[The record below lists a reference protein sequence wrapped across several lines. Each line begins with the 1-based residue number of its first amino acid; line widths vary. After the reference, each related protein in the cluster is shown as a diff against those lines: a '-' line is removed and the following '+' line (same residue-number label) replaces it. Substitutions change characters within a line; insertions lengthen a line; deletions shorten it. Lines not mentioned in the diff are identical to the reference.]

1 MPTPRVERGR
11 TRWWHPGSR
20 WEPRPAQTSTGPRV
34 PEPSERSCAGARS
47 GVHETYDL
55 RAIQRCSRTDTRA
68 SSRASTRLWQE
79 AGHVMRAGNSPPHAR
94 FSPCLRRGCSRD
106 HQRCVSFRHVNSG
119 ISARS
124 LRRWAALRTPGG
136 GAPSYERRSVPHGS
150 RTQCFATSALRGPPA
165 RHDVGALTSPRLEH
179 REPLVSQLRE
189 LDQVPVRI
197 LDGRRPEESRV
208 TRWIEER
215 DTLAV

>member
-1 MPTPRVERGR
+1 RTSPSPAPCRPSSRDRRREPTESSGR
-11 TRWWHPGSR
+11 TRR
-20 WEPRPAQTSTGPRV
+20 RADRACVRTTPRRLRV
-34 PEPSERSCAGARS
+34 
-47 GVHETYDL
+47 
-55 RAIQRCSRTDTRA
+55 
-68 SSRASTRLWQE
+68 
-79 AGHVMRAGNSPPHAR
+79 
-94 FSPCLRRGCSRD
+94 
-106 HQRCVSFRHVNSG
+106 
-119 ISARS
+119 SARVCERDAQGIIEDAC
-124 LRRWAALRTPGG
+124 LFGTRTPAHLHVATTLGCEAH
-136 GAPSYERRSVPHGS
+136 APGWSAVRARGS
-150 RTQCFATSALRGPPA
+150 IRQCFAASALRGPPA